1 MDKSKKLI
9 VDKEKISYAI
19 KMNAPISITT
29 YTLPKVTETYIG
41 EVTAAFFTMLHH
53 EDMIDCISYCLKE
66 LTTNAK
72 KANTKR
78 VFFMDKGLD
87 ISNQED
93 YDKGMESFKEET
105 LSNQAHYLQL
115 QKDAKFFIKVTMRAD
130 DDFISI
136 EVQNNCQMTQLEFKR
151 VFDKI
156 VRAKQFTNLNDA
168 IEEVLDNSEGAG
180 LGLIIM
186 VLMLKKMGLDSK
198 AFEFTSENGITRNRI
213 TIPRNVEF
221 KKQVAE
227 LAETM
232 AEYIDKIPQFPE
244 KISQIQQ
251 AIKDPDAKMS
261 HIAALIS
268 GDIGLALDLLK
279 HVNSVAFGLPKKC
292 MNIAEAV
299 KLMGLRGIQNMI
311 YSLISVQILESTN
324 EEQKRLWNEA
334 YKLAFFSLNIAK
346 SMGDK
351 KVIEDSY
358 VCGLLHDLGKI
369 VFCSVYPEMLVKI
382 SELQAEKNIPVQ
394 VMDTIMSGMEY
405 SAIGAALAKKW
416 NMPAP
421 IIDTIKYRNHFKD
434 APQENKALVEVV
446 CFADFMRCFSENKIE
461 YYQIPEE
468 LLKIFKIQNEA
479 ELRVLCKKFEEGF
492 ERAGESIE

>member
-1 MDKSKKLI
+1 MDKLKKLI
-9 VDKEKISYAI
+9 VDKEKISHAI
-19 KMNAPISITT
+19 RMNAPISITT
-29 YTLPKVTETYIG
+29 YTLPRATETYIG
-41 EVTAAFFTMLHH
+41 EVTSAFLSMLHH
-53 EDMIDCISYCLKE
+53 EDMIDCVTYCLKE

-78 VFFMDKGLD
+78 IYFLEKGLD
-87 ISNQED
+87 IYNQKD
-93 YDKGMESFKEET
+93 YEEGMTSFKEDT
-105 LSNQAHYLQL
+105 LTNQSYYLQL
-115 QKDAKFFIKVTMRAD
+115 QKEAKFFIKVTMRAD

-136 EVQNNCQMTQLEFKR
+136 EVQNNCQMTKLEFKR

-168 IEEVLDNSEGAG
+168 MNEVLDSSEGAG
-180 LGLIIM
+180 LGLVIM
-186 VLMLKKMGLDSK
+186 VLMLKKIGLDSR
-198 AFEFTSENGITRNRI
+198 AFEFTSENGLTRNRI
-213 TIPRNVEF
+213 TIPRNIEF

-251 AIKDPDAKMS
+251 EIKNPDAKMS

-311 YSLISVQILESTN
+311 YSLISMQILGSTN
-324 EEQKRLWNEA
+324 EEQKKLWNDA

-346 SMGDK
+346 SIGDK

-369 VFCSVYPEMLVKI
+369 VFCSVYPELLVKI

-394 VMDTIMSGMEY
+394 VMDTVMSGMEY

-416 NMPAP
+416 NMPTP

-434 APQENKALVEVV
+434 APQENRVLVEVI
-446 CFADFMRCFSENKIE
+446 CFADFMRCFSEDKIE
-461 YYQIPEE
+461 FYQIPEE

-479 ELRVLCKKFEEGF
+479 ELTVLCKKFEEGF
-492 ERAGESIE
+492 EKAGESLE